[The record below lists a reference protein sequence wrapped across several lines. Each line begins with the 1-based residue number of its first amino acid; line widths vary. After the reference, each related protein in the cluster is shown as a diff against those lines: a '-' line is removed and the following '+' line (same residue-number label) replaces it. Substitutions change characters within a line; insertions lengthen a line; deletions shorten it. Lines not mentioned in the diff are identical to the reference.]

1 MLVHSL
7 RKKRRPFHF
16 SPAEI
21 ITGTFIGLILLG
33 TGLLMLPISNQ
44 QDSPQWIDALFI
56 ATSAICVTGLSP
68 LLIDQQFSLFGQSVI
83 LMLIEIGGLGFMS
96 IPIFIYFVGKKRI
109 HLSTR
114 LVLRE
119 SMNMESR
126 SGEVKL
132 ALAILKIAGSI
143 QLVGI
148 GLLAIRFIPKY
159 GVATGIWYSVFHAIS
174 SFCNAGFDLFGT
186 SMVAFKGD
194 PIIILTISFLIISGG
209 LGFLVWTDLLQ
220 IRHKKLSLHSRLAL
234 KMTGI
239 LLLVGWGLFYLIMP
253 KTSLGKSLLDSFF
266 LSVTPR
272 TAGFFTLDYAN
283 MPQAG
288 LMLTMML
295 MFIGGTSGS
304 TAGGLKTT
312 TLAVLIAK
320 VRSLFKG
327 RTRTEISGRTIRE
340 VAVAK
345 AMTLFFLALAI
356 CTISLFIL
364 TITETTSNETLVV
377 LGFEVVSA
385 FGTVGLTM
393 GATSSLSLVG
403 KLVIISLMFIG
414 RVGILT
420 ILYSL
425 SRKIYQQ
432 EVKIKYPEES
442 VLLG

>member
-1 MLVHSL
+1 MKNVR
-7 RKKRRPFHF
+7 RKKRKAFHF

-21 ITGTFIGLILLG
+21 ITGTFLGLIVLGAILLS
-33 TGLLMLPISNQ
+33 LPISNQ
-44 QDSPQWIDALFI
+44 QEILAPIDALFI

-68 LLIDQQFSLFGQSVI
+68 LLIDQQFTLFGQSI
-83 LMLIEIGGLGFMS
+83 LLILIEIGGLGFMS

-114 LVLRE
+114 LILRE

-143 QLVGI
+143 QFLGI
-148 GLLAIRFIPKY
+148 VLLATRFVPKY
-159 GVATGIWYSVFHAIS
+159 GIKTGLWYSLFHAIS

-186 SMVAFKGD
+186 SLIGFKAD
-194 PIIILTISFLIISGG
+194 PIVLLTISFLIIAGG
-209 LGFLVWTDLLQ
+209 LGFLVWLDILQ
-220 IRHKKLSLHSRLAL
+220 WPRKKLSLHSQLAL
-234 KMTGI
+234 RMTGF
-239 LLLVGWGLFYLIMP
+239 LLVLGWGLFYVIQP
-253 KTSLGKSLLDSFF
+253 EKNGWIRALDAFF

-272 TAGFFTLDYAN
+272 TAGFFTLDYAT
-283 MPQAG
+283 MAQSG

-312 TLAVLIAK
+312 TLAVLFAK
-320 VRSLFKG
+320 VRSLFRG

-340 VAVAK
+340 LAVAK
-345 AMTLFFLALAI
+345 AMTLFFLGLAI
-356 CTISLFIL
+356 CTFSIFLL
-364 TITETTSNETLVV
+364 TFTETASQETIVALA
-377 LGFEVVSA
+377 FEAISA

-393 GATSSLSLVG
+393 GITADLSVVG
-403 KLVIISLMFIG
+403 KLIIISLMFIG

-425 SRKIYQQ
+425 SRKTYQQ